1 MRDGTVSV
9 GLVQVACFGFNTQE
23 AYLKALLSTN
33 FRLPNKNILVSS
45 QQRFLPKFVHGVF
58 TLRELGFNIFATEK
72 THAFLKRHNVHSTLL
87 NYPNPSL
94 PAGTTDPA
102 GILNHLRDGKIDLVI
117 NMPNAD
123 SAQLV
128 R

>member
-1 MRDGTVSV
+1 M
-9 GLVQVACFGFNTQE
+9 
-23 AYLKALLSTN
+23 
-33 FRLPNKNILVSS
+33 
-45 QQRFLPKFVHGVF
+45 HGVF
-58 TLRELGFNIFATEK
+58 TLRELGFNIFATEN

-128 R
+128 RAPATSAPLPGLDAPLPTGLGSPLPTSAPGLSSPVAARASA